1 VDEAEDVGGGAEF
14 FQGFDDGA
22 VSVEVLLEF
31 AGLDVKDVD

>member
-1 VDEAEDVGGGAEF
+1 VDEAEDIGGGTEF

-22 VSVEVLLEF
+22 VSVEVLLDF

>member
-1 VDEAEDVGGGAEF
+1 VDKAEDVGGGAEF

>member
-1 VDEAEDVGGGAEF
+1 MNEAEDIGGGTEF

-22 VSVEVLLEF
+22 VSVEVLLDF

>member
-22 VSVEVLLEF
+22 VGVEVLLEF
-31 AGLDVKDVD
+31 AGLDIKDVD